1 MDITKM
7 LTISTA
13 HITEET
19 ATKLDLE
26 ANTDDMQLSVY
37 LKADY
42 GWLVYVNKDL
52 DNRNI
57 PDDLRKCLELAK
69 ANDCEWLCL
78 DCDGEIVD
86 GLDVYE
92 W

>member
-1 MDITKM
+1 MEIAKM

-13 HITEET
+13 HITAET

-26 ANTDDMQLSVY
+26 PNTDEMQLSVY
-37 LKADY
+37 RKSDY
-42 GWLVYVNKDL
+42 GWMIWVNFNL
-52 DNRNI
+52 DNCNAT
-57 PDDLRKCLELAK
+57 DDLRKCLELAK
-69 ANDCEWLCL
+69 ANNCEWLCL

-86 GLDVYE
+86 ELDKYE

>member
-26 ANTDDMQLSVY
+26 PNTDDMQLSVY

-42 GWLVYVNKDL
+42 GWLIWANKDL
-52 DNRNI
+52 DNCNA

-86 GLDVYE
+86 GLVAYE